1 MFANGVHSE
10 RSSLKVLDYVFSL
23 FSNDMGIDLGTANT
37 LVYVKNHGIVLR
49 EPSVVAIDR
58 ESREV
63 LAIGAEAK
71 RMLGRT
77 PANIVAVRP
86 LRNGV
91 IADFE
96 VTQEMIKFFI
106 RKVHNRRSLLHPRIV
121 IGIPSGITEVER
133 RAVQESAEQA
143 GAREVYLIEEPMAAA
158 IGADLPIS
166 EPHANMIVD
175 IGGGT
180 TEVAVISL
188 GGMVV
193 SKSLDVAGDEM
204 DEAIMQYFRRKYNL
218 IIGETTAEEV
228 KIQIGSVFPLKEE
241 KTLEVKGRDQATGL
255 PKTVLITSEEVR
267 QALMEP
273 VQLLLDIVKSTL
285 EETPAELAAD
295 LVDRG
300 MVLAGGGSLLR
311 GLPELICQET
321 ELPVHRSADPLSC
334 VAIGTGRFLEELD
347 KIKYRRSDIGLTH
360 RFGR

>member
-1 MFANGVHSE
+1 M
-10 RSSLKVLDYVFSL
+10 LDFLFSL

-37 LVYVKNHGIVLR
+37 LVYVKGQGIVLR

-58 ESREV
+58 ETRRV

-77 PANIVAVRP
+77 PASIVAVRP
-86 LRNGV
+86 LKNGV

-96 VTQEMIKFFI
+96 VTQEMIKYFI
-106 RKVHNRRSLLHPRIV
+106 RKVHNRRSLLHPRVV

-143 GAREVYLIEEPMAAA
+143 GARQVYLIEEPMAAA

-166 EPHANMIVD
+166 EPHGNFIVD

-180 TEVAVISL
+180 TEAAVISL
-188 GGMVV
+188 GGLVV
-193 SKSLDVAGDEM
+193 SKSLDIAGDEM
-204 DEAIMQYFRRKYNL
+204 DEAVMIHFRRKYNL
-218 IIGETTAEEV
+218 LIGETSAEEV

-241 KTLEVKGRDQATGL
+241 KTMEVKGRDQATGL

-273 VQLLLDIVKSTL
+273 VQLILDVIKNTL

-300 MVLAGGGSLLR
+300 IMLAGGGSLLR
-311 GLPELICQET
+311 GLPDLIRQET
-321 ELPVHRSADPLSC
+321 ELPVHRAADPLSC
-334 VAIGTGRFLEELD
+334 VALGTGKFLEELD
-347 KIKYRRSDIGLTH
+347 NIMDRRPDFVTSYRYRS
-360 RFGR
+360 

>member
-1 MFANGVHSE
+1 MF
-10 RSSLKVLDYVFSL
+10 DYLFSL

-58 ESREV
+58 ESRRV

-77 PANIVAVRP
+77 PASIVAVRP
-86 LRNGV
+86 LKNGV

-96 VTQEMIKFFI
+96 VTQEMIKYFI

-133 RAVQESAEQA
+133 RAVQESALQA
-143 GAREVYLIEEPMAAA
+143 GAREVFLIEQPMASA

-166 EPHANMIVD
+166 EPRANMIVD

-180 TEVAVISL
+180 TQAAVISL
-188 GGMVV
+188 GGLVV
-193 SKSLDVAGDEM
+193 SKSIDIAGDEM
-204 DEAIMQYFRRKYNL
+204 DEAILQHFRRKYNL
-218 IIGETTAEEV
+218 LIGETSAEDV

-241 KTLEVKGRDQATGL
+241 KTMEVKGRDQATGL

-273 VQLLLDIVKSTL
+273 TQMILDVIKNTL

-300 MVLAGGGSLLR
+300 MVLAGGGTLLR
-311 GLPELICQET
+311 
-321 ELPVHRSADPLSC
+321 
-334 VAIGTGRFLEELD
+334 
-347 KIKYRRSDIGLTH
+347 
-360 RFGR
+360 